1 MIKNIVILILTLVLF
16 SACGSQKRVVVVEKK
31 APTWYD
37 NPPMS
42 DGNTFYEVGQ
52 GYTKKEAID
61 NALSMMISTL
71 SVSIES
77 KYHSKSVENQ
87 GTVENYQ
94 KTVSNE
100 INSEVKKIRISNYE
114 VVKAKEF
121 GFKDYRVLVRSDKRK
136 IFDSLKKE
144 IDQKFSMIEK
154 RSKSIKKQNAIKQI
168 RFYKEAVKSIA
179 DIPDTVIV
187 LNSLHSKFSGEDY
200 LDKYQK
206 VNDTYQ
212 NLLNSISFSIK
223 TNAEAKN
230 LKDPISDALSAK
242 KFQIK
247 NAKGSSHFT
256 VSVNSKIDRAKAYGF
271 DLARSAII
279 IKVKDFRGTIIGSNK
294 LNIIGQSTQGYSIA
308 KENVAIKFKAKI
320 EKEGIEKVL
329 GLEL

>member
-1 MIKNIVILILTLVLF
+1 MMKNIVVLILTLVLF

-42 DGNTFYEVGQ
+42 DANTFYEVGQ

-87 GTVENYQ
+87 GSVENYQ

-114 VVKAKEF
+114 VVKAEEF
-121 GFKDYRVLVRSDKRK
+121 GFKDYRVLVKSDKRK

-144 IDQKFSMIEK
+144 MDQKFSLIDK

-168 RFYKEAVKSIA
+168 RFYKEAKDSIA

-187 LNSLHSKFSGEDY
+187 LNSLHSKFSGEKY
-200 LDKYQK
+200 LDKYQQ
-206 VNDTYQ
+206 VNDKYQ

-223 TNAEAKN
+223 TNSEARN
-230 LKDPISDALSAK
+230 LKDVIRDGLSKK

-247 NAKGSSHFT
+247 DAKGPSHFT
-256 VSVNSKIDRAKAYGF
+256 VTINSKIDKAKAYGF
-271 DLARSAII
+271 DLARSAIV
-279 IKVKDFRGTIIGSNK
+279 IKVKDYKGSVIGSNK
-294 LNIIGQSTQGYSIA
+294 LNIIGQSTQGYAIA
-308 KENVAIKFKAKI
+308 KENVAIKLQAKI
-320 EKEGIEKVL
+320 EKEGIEKIL
-329 GLEL
+329 GVKF